1 MFLNFSTY
9 VQKESSANRHN
20 LNKNLETLD
29 LTPLQF
35 YHLPGFY
42 PKAGFLRNY
51 TLSLTYV

>member
-1 MFLNFSTY
+1 MYLNFSTY

-20 LNKNLETLD
+20 LNENLETLH
-29 LTPLQF
+29 LTALLF

-51 TLSLTYV
+51 PLSLNV